1 MLMFRGRKGFTLIE
15 MMIVIAIIALLA
27 TIAIPNYIN
36 FQKKAKTAE
45 AKTNL
50 GGIRTCEEAY
60 RAEKD
65 TYINCAACPSTAP
78 GATGGAWDAGA
89 TSNWTKIGFEPRG
102 DVRYQYIVVSADASD
117 FTARAN
123 ATVLGLGTYEI
134 NATSAE
140 ITEVVGIQ

>member
-1 MLMFRGRKGFTLIE
+1 MFRGRKGFTLIE

-65 TYINCAACPSTAP
+65 TYVNCIASPTSAPTAAGIAW
-78 GATGGAWDAGA
+78 TGG
-89 TSNWTKIGFEPRG
+89 TNWTKIGFEPRG
-102 DVRYQYIVVSADASD
+102 NVRYQYTV
-117 FTARAN
+117 TAAN
-123 ATVLGLGTYEI
+123 ATTFTATANATALGLGTYTA
-134 NATSAE
+134 NPTDAE